1 MGYAAIFFGLAVA
14 AVILGAINAVHKDV
28 KEIKARLKD

>member
-1 MGYAAIFFGLAVA
+1 MGWA
-14 AVILGAINAVHKDV
+14 AVFLGMTFAFLILGAINAVHKDV